1 MMVSYVSAM
10 LSIHPDRSQFFW
22 YDTITLSCEGTDN
35 SGNWTLKRNTSS
47 KTAESC
53 ISGWGVSNQ
62 TSCTIMDTYASDTG
76 IYWCESDRR
85 ECSET
90 INITVTY
97 GVILESPALPVTED
111 ETVTLFCYYMYD
123 EESSATSNFS
133 ANFYK
138 DGHLISTQPTG
149 NLTFSAVSLSDEGFY
164 KCEHPAKGQS
174 AQSWMAVKSKGGQQM
189 PPQHG
194 SAGCFCLLKD
204 NFSFPLSPKC
214 LLIGAVVV
222 IWRCI
227 EC

>member
-35 SGNWTLKRNTSS
+35 SGNWTLKRNTSIQ
-47 KTAESC
+47 TAESC

-76 IYWCESDRR
+76 IYWCESDRG

-111 ETVTLFCYYMYD
+111 ETVTLFCYYKYD

-138 DGHLISTQPTG
+138 DGHLISTQPAG

-164 KCEHPAKGQS
+164 KCEHPTKGQS
-174 AQSWMAVKSKGGQQM
+174 AQSWMAVKSKGGLRPGVPNPSPRGPVSLQVLDLTLG
-189 PPQHG
+189 QHT
-194 SAGCFCLLKD
+194 
-204 NFSFPLSPKC
+204 
-214 LLIGAVVV
+214 
-222 IWRCI
+222 
-227 EC
+227 

>member
-1 MMVSYVSAM
+1 MLTSLHTRSSEVCCIHCIDLEAAM

-35 SGNWTLKRNTSS
+35 SGNWTLKRNTSIQ
-47 KTAESC
+47 TAESC

-111 ETVTLFCYYMYD
+111 ETVTLFCYYKYD
-123 EESSATSNFS
+123 EESSTTSNFS
-133 ANFYK
+133 ATKKRAEQIKTGGGPAPPRHTPAEELALGLNATRPIVEGIPGGSSSL
-138 DGHLISTQPTG
+138 DQQPGCSSSTFITG
-149 NLTFSAVSLSDEGFY
+149 AICT
-164 KCEHPAKGQS
+164 
-174 AQSWMAVKSKGGQQM
+174 M
-189 PPQHG
+189 
-194 SAGCFCLLKD
+194 
-204 NFSFPLSPKC
+204 
-214 LLIGAVVV
+214 
-222 IWRCI
+222 
-227 EC
+227 

>member
-1 MMVSYVSAM
+1 MEISSTCLIISAM

-174 AQSWMAVKSKGGQQM
+174 AQSWMAVKSKVRAQPSVSVPG
-189 PPQHG
+189 
-194 SAGCFCLLKD
+194 
-204 NFSFPLSPKC
+204 
-214 LLIGAVVV
+214 LIGAILVKLFYTV
-222 IWRCI
+222 IITLGANVLIR
-227 EC
+227 